1 MNKSHMAVES
11 DIEVKKAGYKRILDL
26 SVLVGAH
33 VVLAPV
39 FLILWTGIPTMVW
52 LQDRGPVFYRQL
64 RAGKNGAPFSLIK
77 FRTMV
82 PDADRC
88 GPVWTTEDDPRITR
102 VGKLLRRTGL
112 DELPET
118 INILKGQMS
127 FVGPRALDVEEQ
139 KDLEG
144 QIPGFHDRLMV
155 RPGLTG
161 LAQVYNATNNSVEK
175 IRLDLEYI
183 QNMSLV
189 LDIKL
194 LLLSV
199 LNTLAGRWDRRSGKD
214 GGEK

>member
-82 PDADRC
+82 PDADRV
-88 GPVWTTEDDPRITR
+88 GPVWTTDDDPRITH